1 MNMLIGLWFLV
12 PNLATG
18 YEYSY
23 YQYNTVKEVNGT
35 INLKIQNYYNFFQ
48 EKISFIE
55 NFPVH

>member
-23 YQYNTVKEVNGT
+23 QYNTVKEVNGT
-35 INLKIQNYYNFFQ
+35 INLKNQNYNIFFRKKFQSLNFF
-48 EKISFIE
+48 
-55 NFPVH
+55 

>member
-23 YQYNTVKEVNGT
+23 QYNTVKEVNGT
-35 INLKIQNYYNFFQ
+35 INLKIQNYNFFSG
-48 EKISFIE
+48 KIF
-55 NFPVH
+55 NH